1 MPQDEK
7 TTDVIKPLDNHASII
22 EEDLLDAS
30 KAAATVT
37 VQPSEDDEKI
47 TTLDNHAS
55 SEPATAVLL
64 DNHASGESA

>member
-7 TTDVIKPLDNHASII
+7 TTDVIKPLDNHASFI

-30 KAAATVT
+30 KAAAPVT
-37 VQPSEDDEKI
+37 VPPSEDDEI

-55 SEPATAVLL
+55 SEPATVTLL
-64 DNHASGESA
+64 DNHASGETA